1 MECRTATLIIGGLAL
16 AMMLPALPSAAQ
28 QSAPPTSNRVAL
40 VIGEGA
46 YRSGAL
52 PAAPNDAGLVA
63 ETLAGAG
70 FDVTGARDLDGDGLR
85 GAVRDFLARAGA
97 TGPDGIALVYVAGRA
112 LQFDGD
118 NYFEPIDARLARP
131 SDIPIETLRLGDL
144 DRALAALPIQA
155 KVVVVDGAYAGQPA
169 DLGLPPGLALV
180 EAEQGELLAFNAAPG
195 TVAPKTSGPYGIYA
209 QSLRPGDEAGRR
221 SGRGCV
227 RPPAAFGRDRDGRS
241 RGALGLG
248 QAHARF
254 QVLRPGRR
262 RTARRK
268 RPDPVF
274 RPAEASVAGFPTRP
288 GL

>member
-1 MECRTATLIIGGLAL
+1 MKTRFAMLIGGGLAL
-16 AMMLPALPSAAQ
+16 TMAMATTPAAAQ
-28 QSAPPTSNRVAL
+28 QAAPPTSNRVAL

-85 GAVRDFLARAGA
+85 GAVRDFLTKAGA
-97 TGPDGIALVYVAGRA
+97 TGPDGIALVYLAGRA

-118 NYFEPIDARLARP
+118 NYFEPVDARLSRP
-131 SDIPIETLRLGDL
+131 SDVPIETLRLGDL

-180 EAEQGELLAFNAAPG
+180 EAEHRSAALADTLAAAERLARGDGEGLL
-195 TVAPKTSGPYGIYA
+195 
-209 QSLRPGDEAGRR
+209 RR
-221 SGRGCV
+221 IISHFQHLFAVPSIEGV
-227 RPPAAFGRDRDGRS
+227 LTAIN
-241 RGALGLG
+241 
-248 QAHARF
+248 
-254 QVLRPGRR
+254 QVL
-262 RTARRK
+262 
-268 RPDPVF
+268 
-274 RPAEASVAGFPTRP
+274 PTMSKCWHAW
-288 GL
+288 L